1 MDLKKDV
8 YVRCPILDREYLFD
22 PRDFIVGRIVSI
34 DEYAEQLTVCF
45 FDPFGY
51 RAYYDDIPQEH
62 SYAFSMVNRCELQKG
77 TRIKYKGKAGRII
90 CVEGKDND
98 EYSYFVQLDLTK
110 EVLTCSE
117 TTLEAPFSEG
127 RVSPVVQ
134 LNKYEFQNPSWYL
147 GRSVVNRVNKILDNS
162 ILGFKELAGCK
173 IYLMPHQLNT
183 IMRCNQE
190 KNCRYMLADEVGMGK
205 TIEASAVLKLFLLKN
220 SRKSIVIV
228 VPDALK
234 EQWRVELFLKFD
246 IAQGTDVNNNTVNLL
261 SFSDYVTGQDLVN
274 YDFVVIDD
282 ERVIIR
288 TKLEKPSKIKGLA
301 LI

>member
-134 LNKYEFQNPSWYL
+134 LNKYEFQNPSWYV

-246 IAQGTDVNNNTVNLL
+246 IAQGTDVNNNTVN
-261 SFSDYVTGQDLVN
+261 
-274 YDFVVIDD
+274 
-282 ERVIIR
+282 
-288 TKLEKPSKIKGLA
+288 
-301 LI
+301 

>member
-1 MDLKKDV
+1 M
-8 YVRCPILDREYLFD
+8 FA
-22 PRDFIVGRIVSI
+22 S
-34 DEYAEQLTVCF
+34 Q
-45 FDPFGY
+45 
-51 RAYYDDIPQEH
+51 
-62 SYAFSMVNRCELQKG
+62 
-77 TRIKYKGKAGRII
+77 
-90 CVEGKDND
+90 
-98 EYSYFVQLDLTK
+98 
-110 EVLTCSE
+110 
-117 TTLEAPFSEG
+117 
-127 RVSPVVQ
+127 
-134 LNKYEFQNPSWYL
+134 
-147 GRSVVNRVNKILDNS
+147 RSVVNRVNKILDNS

-220 SRKSIVIV
+220 SRKSIAIV

-274 YDFVVIDD
+274 YDFVVIDEVHRLLND
-282 ERVIIR
+282 AEYERYHTLSQRANNILLLSATPLQRR
-288 TKLEKPSKIKGLA
+288 TSDYLNLLRLLDPKKYDDYSDKEFAELFLEKNIISFRL
-301 LI
+301 